1 MSEYHK
7 ISVKSTV
14 LKKRDEFV
22 VYLEVLKDAFCEKN
36 TIFVKKCLQF
46 ISCCATN
53 KMFHYTYND
62 NYGKTISIE
71 LCWIETR

>member
-1 MSEYHK
+1 MLFFE
-7 ISVKSTV
+7 IFFVKNV
-14 LKKRDEFV
+14 
-22 VYLEVLKDAFCEKN
+22 
-36 TIFVKKCLQF
+36 IFVKKCLQF